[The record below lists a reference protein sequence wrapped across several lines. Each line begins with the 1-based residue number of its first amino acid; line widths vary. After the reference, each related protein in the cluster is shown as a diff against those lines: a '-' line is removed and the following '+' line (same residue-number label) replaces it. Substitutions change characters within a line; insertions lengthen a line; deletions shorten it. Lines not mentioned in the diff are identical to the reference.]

1 MDVSSSG
8 CSRFLIDSLLSLRPP
23 AALLSRAEAPELSP
37 SSTTSTRSTSSIS
50 GCSAPPSPRREPVPR
65 LESALLPGPLQH
77 RSASFLIRD
86 ILADCRPYSDP
97 GQVCSDPGQVCS
109 DPGQVCSDPGR
120 LYSDPGQVCSDPG
133 QVCSDPGQVCSDPG
147 QVCSDPGQVC
157 SDPGQVYSDPGQ
169 VYSDPGQPYS
179 DPGQLYSD
187 PGQLC
192 SDPGQTYSDPGQL
205 YSDPGQSEL
214 DFSAP
219 HSSSSSDSESRDPAG
234 AADRAAGRLKKPR
247 KARTAFSD
255 QQLSRLE
262 RSFNTQKYLSVQ
274 DRMELA
280 ASLQLSDTQ
289 VKTWY
294 QNRRTKWKRQSAVG
308 LEFLAEAGRM
318 FLPSPFLFP
327 PAPPSLDLYLYRGH
341 AHHPAP
347 HLMPRLLTH
356 TEPLPR

>member
-37 SSTTSTRSTSSIS
+37 

-97 GQVCSDPGQVCS
+97 GQVCSDPGQVYSDPGQLCS
-109 DPGQVCSDPGR
+109 DPGQ
-120 LYSDPGQVCSDPG
+120 LYSV
-133 QVCSDPGQVCSDPG
+133 
-147 QVCSDPGQVC
+147 
-157 SDPGQVYSDPGQ
+157 PGQ

-187 PGQLC
+187 PGQ
-192 SDPGQTYSDPGQL
+192 TYSDPGQVC
-205 YSDPGQSEL
+205 SDPGQCEL

-347 HLMPRLLTH
+347 HLLPRLLTH
-356 TEPLPR
+356 TEPPSPLTLTGKTGS